1 MRTKADK
8 FIKQLPELVYPS
20 RMEFDD
26 GSTAEI
32 AGIRFVDW
40 QAAKYIAAM
49 LANPLIVDSTNMDS
63 DKIAR
68 LAFEQVV
75 SFQKVRKEFKAK

>member
-1 MRTKADK
+1 MSTKADK
-8 FIKQLPELVYPS
+8 FIKQLPELVFPT

-40 QAAKYIAAM
+40 QATQFIAAM
-49 LANPLIVDSTNMDS
+49 LSNPLIVDSVNMDF
-63 DKIAR
+63 DKVSE
-68 LAFEQVV
+68 LALRQVA
-75 SFQKVRKEFKAK
+75 SFQKIRRTNKK